1 MGKIYWCCLCRWS
14 LTHQNVTTGWKKT
27 IKCRRIASRVYYWW
41 KISFYLNDESTI
53 IYYSDFLL
61 IAGSLCLLLG
71 TLGLFLP
78 VLPTTPFWLLTAWC
92 YTKASPKLY
101 QRMMKVPIFGN
112 CIRNYRL
119 YHAISIK
126 NKIIS
131 ISTLWITILL
141 SIYLVNKLWITTL
154 LLIVAIGVTCHL
166 LLFKTLKK

>member
-1 MGKIYWCCLCRWS
+1 MSQSSSI
-14 LTHQNVTTGWKKT
+14 TQ
-27 IKCRRIASRVYYWW
+27 I
-41 KISFYLNDESTI
+41 
-53 IYYSDFLL
+53 FLL

-71 TLGLFLP
+71 ALGLFLP

-119 YHAISIK
+119 YHAMSIQ

-141 SIYLVNKLWITTL
+141 SIYLVNKLWITIL
-154 LLIVAIGVTCHL
+154 LLIVAAGVTCHL